1 MRKCTVYHID
11 QNLGGCGTNGA
22 RTCCKD
28 CEDKAVCIT
37 VCTKAY
43 EAGLCKYEEIKRGLD
58 EYMVGVEE
66 KLGRAN
72 TR

>member
-1 MRKCTVYHID
+1 MKQCNIPRVEAYT
-11 QNLGGCGTNGA
+11 GGCGYGA
-22 RTCCKD
+22 SRLCCKD

-72 TR
+72 TK